1 MYILRNF
8 ILKVVSAGIVVT
20 ICMLVFSG
28 VNAANNYAN
37 YDKLYKFSDNSNR
50 NVNAIIL
57 NDSVIELHNRSN
69 IAHNYYLFN
78 FKIVY
83 KYEKVGFSSIVISKI
98 ISSNKSLSKGLY
110 LKPYDFRLFTTD
122 SVTSKYIFPDLL
134 NDTLRFS
141 KDHKRLQIKDFC
153 FELYR

>member
-1 MYILRNF
+1 MYILRSF
-8 ILKVVSAGIVVT
+8 ILKVVFAGIVVI
-20 ICMLVFSG
+20 ICILFFNN
-28 VNAANNYAN
+28 VNADNNYAN
-37 YDKLYKFSDNSNR
+37 RKKVYKFSDNSNR
-50 NVNAIIL
+50 NVTAVIL
-57 NDSVIELHNRSN
+57 NDSVIELNNRTN
-69 IAHNYYLFN
+69 IAHNHYLFN

-83 KYEKVGFSSIVISKI
+83 KYEKAGFSSIVISKI

-110 LKPYDFRLFTTD
+110 LKPFDFRPFTTD

-153 FELYR
+153 FELYK